1 MAHAKIFVIKESEK
15 EINKLLKQS
24 IPFIGQRLRVLLIM
38 KQNETNGIS
47 RREVAKLAG
56 VDPNS
61 VQNWRKLYLTEGIE
75 GLMKHQKT
83 GFKPSVFT
91 PNEHDMLEAKLN
103 NPENGIQG
111 YVELKVWIE
120 KETGKEFNYNT
131 LLFYCIRNFKS
142 SVKVARKSHVNKDEN
157 KVDVFKKTSD
167 KSVKK

>member
-1 MAHAKIFVIKESEK
+1 MANAKIFVIKESEK
-15 EINKLLKQS
+15 EIKKLLKTA
-24 IPFIGQRLRVLLIM
+24 IPFIGQRLRVLLIF
-38 KQNETNGIS
+38 KQNEMTGIA
-47 RREVAKLAG
+47 RRKVSQLAG

-61 VQNWRKLYLTEGIE
+61 AQNWRNLYITEGIE
-75 GLMKHQKT
+75 GLIKHQKI

-91 PNEHDMLEAKLN
+91 AIEHNMLEEKLN

-111 YVELKVWIE
+111 YVELKDWIE
-120 KETGKEFNYNT
+120 KQSGKVFNYNT

-157 KVDVFKKTSD
+157 KVEVFKKTSD

>member
-38 KQNETNGIS
+38 KQNETTGIS

-91 PNEHDMLEAKLN
+91 LIEHDMLEAKLN

-111 YVELKVWIE
+111 YVELKDWIE
-120 KETGKEFNYNT
+120 KETGKVFNYNT

>member
-1 MAHAKIFVIKESEK
+1 MANAKIFVIKESEK
-15 EINKLLKQS
+15 EIKKLLKTA
-24 IPFIGQRLRVLLIM
+24 IPFIGQRLRVLLIF
-38 KQNETNGIS
+38 KQNEMTGIA
-47 RREVAKLAG
+47 RRKVSQLAG

-61 VQNWRKLYLTEGIE
+61 AQNWRNLYITEGIE

-91 PNEHDMLEAKLN
+91 AIEHNMLEEKLN

-111 YVELKVWIE
+111 YVELKDWIE
-120 KETGKEFNYNT
+120 KQSGKIFNYNT

-157 KVDVFKKTSD
+157 KVEVFKKTSD